1 MKKLLALL
9 LLLICNNIQAQY
21 IEPIDSV
28 PMTPPTGTPQV
39 AELFLPNIMTPNGDG
54 LNDVL
59 HIGNLEEYD
68 TKELIVYNR
77 WGAPV
82 YRNDDYQNDWD
93 GGNVAH
99 GVYFY
104 VIYVKNRVA
113 SGECKGTIT
122 IIQ

>member
-9 LLLICNNIQAQY
+9 LLLIGNNIQAQY

-28 PMTPPTGTPQV
+28 PMTPPIGTPHV

-68 TKELIVYNR
+68 TKKLIIYNR
-77 WGAPV
+77 WGTPV
-82 YRNDDYQNDWD
+82 YRSDDYQNDWD

-104 VIYVKNRVA
+104 VVYVKNRLT

>member
-9 LLLICNNIQAQY
+9 LLLISNNTHAQY

-28 PMTPPTGTPQV
+28 PMTPPIGTPPV

-59 HIGNLEEYD
+59 YIGNLEEYD
-68 TKELIVYNR
+68 TKELIVYSR
-77 WGAPV
+77 WGTPV
-82 YRNDDYQNDWD
+82 YRSDDYQNDWD

-104 VIYVKNRVA
+104 VIYVKNRVT
-113 SGECKGTIT
+113 SGECKGTLT